1 MGQVNQIIIKICH
14 PRKFI
19 EEEKKK
25 IKIKMRE

>member
-14 PRKFI
+14 PRKSI

-25 IKIKMRE
+25 RKLKK